1 MLVNGTPWPVA
12 RVDGA
17 AYRIRILNACNAR
30 RLDLRL
36 DPQPDGAMT
45 QIGSDGGLLAA
56 PVRQEHFELA
66 PAQRLDVIVD
76 FGNLRPGTVVT
87 MYNDFGDGNMAQVM
101 RFLVGDHSDDTFT
114 VPSTL
119 STIEDLSKVRPVIR
133 RTFRF
138 QQGAVGSMNGWL
150 IDGQPF
156 SPDNIAAASTLGTV
170 EVWRLLADFHH
181 PVHIHLNPFQ
191 VLSRGIN
198 GPGPFDGGWKD
209 TIDLRPAEEAAIAIR
224 FDGYAGK
231 YVFHCHNLE
240 HEDMAMM
247 ANFVTH

>member
-1 MLVNGTPWPVA
+1 M
-12 RVDGA
+12 
-17 AYRIRILNACNAR
+17 I
-30 RLDLRL
+30 
-36 DPQPDGAMT
+36 
-45 QIGSDGGLLAA
+45 QIGSDGGLLTA
-56 PVRQEHFELA
+56 PIHQQHFELA
-66 PAQRLDVIVD
+66 PAQRLDAIVD
-76 FGNLRPGTVVT
+76 FGSVSPGTAAT
-87 MYNDFGDGNMAQVM
+87 LYNDFGDGNMSQVM
-101 RFLVGDHSDDTFT
+101 QFFVGEKVADPFS

-119 STIEDLSKVRPVIR
+119 STIETLSASQAAVT

-138 QQGAVGSMNGWL
+138 RAGAVEGMSGWL

-156 SPDNIAAASTLGTV
+156 SPNNIAASSALGSV

-191 VLSRGIN
+191 VLSRGIS
-198 GPGPFDGGWKD
+198 GPGQFDAGWKD
-209 TIDLRPAEEAAIAIR
+209 TIDLRPSEEAAIAIK
-224 FDGYAGK
+224 FDGYRGK